1 MAQSEGAQLPA
12 CLLPLFPLLL
22 AVGRCLVP
30 LGWLRRAA
38 LVTEQGFA
46 GLRRVGF
53 VSEGI
58 WVGGPG
64 VEVGVQQGGKAE
76 QSPSGTVCCKGALSV
91 PPTSRGKGKLCLGAG
106 TQGKLLRVKAPRSA
120 GLWVAPTR

>member
-12 CLLPLFPLLL
+12 CLLPLFPLVL
-22 AVGRCLVP
+22 AVGRRLVP
-30 LGWLRRAA
+30 LGWLRRAV
-38 LVTEQGFA
+38 LMIEQGFA

-76 QSPSGTVCCKGALSV
+76 QSPSGTVCCRFQGVPSLSPPRPGEKASCALE
-91 PPTSRGKGKLCLGAG
+91 L
-106 TQGKLLRVKAPRSA
+106 APRESSY
-120 GLWVAPTR
+120 G